1 MSSYTFKSSVFGMAS
16 EAQRNG
22 DSDGWGT
29 EFAEW
34 LKPKLQNLG
43 YQVLRTEPDTMG
55 WTLRL
60 QDEPFKLSVS
70 FMVCEAGTASN
81 FKDLGMGK
89 DEGLWQC
96 YASVSKPFFA
106 GLFKKIDTQPAEA
119 KIEQDLKTI
128 LTLEPG
134 IELVAEPE
142 FADSGFG
149 SNSRDDS

>member
-1 MSSYTFKSSVFGMAS
+1 MSGYTFKSSVFGMTS
-16 EAQRNG
+16 EAQSNG

-29 EFAEW
+29 EFADW

-60 QDEPFKLSVS
+60 QDEPFKMSVS
-70 FMVCEAGTASN
+70 FMVCEAGTATN

-96 YASVSKPFFA
+96 YSSVSKPFFA
-106 GLFKKIDTQPAEA
+106 DLFKKIDTQPAEVKLQQA
-119 KIEQDLKTI
+119 LETI
-128 LTLEPG
+128 LSSEPG

-142 FADSGFG
+142 FEDSDSGG
-149 SNSRDDS
+149 NNRDDS